1 MLLQGKNYIENK
13 NIKFLIVDE
22 FQDISPLRAE
32 VIKEIQKKNKNVE
45 LFVVGDDWQSIY
57 RFSGGDI
64 DIIVS
69 KFKEH
74 FGKETVKDLGL
85 TYRFNQ
91 KLCEFTSSF
100 IQKNPKQLKKN
111 IIGMGK
117 FNEIPVEI
125 YKQKNHSNFKVDF
138 SLKKKLLENL
148 DEIFQNDKNTKKIL
162 FLSRYKDFIYSNGY
176 EDLKKYLFNIFKT
189 KKNLFEFSTIHS
201 AKGAEADYVF
211 ILNISDGHLGFPS
224 TIEDDPLLRLAKYD
238 EEGGLN
244 LEKEL
249 RNDEERRVFY
259 VALTRT
265 KKKVFLY
272 GEDEAHFIKEIL
284 EDKNINDKIHYNLS
298 DIPILKDPDKVIVIS
313 HVKGNKTEIRESTPV
328 KNANIEAG
336 NFVIQI
342 NEKKNPTKKD
352 LEKFIKESNG
362 EKIKFK
368 ILNMNK
374 EVLERSIKPFNKNEG
389 TSNKKKWDIGATY
402 FDREIDPF
410 VESLINRYSV
420 AIKINKENAR

>member
-1 MLLQGKNYIENK
+1 MSSVDIER
-13 NIKFLIVDE
+13 
-22 FQDISPLRAE
+22 S
-32 VIKEIQKKNKNVE
+32 
-45 LFVVGDDWQSIY
+45 
-57 RFSGGDI
+57 
-64 DIIVS
+64 
-69 KFKEH
+69 
-74 FGKETVKDLGL
+74 
-85 TYRFNQ
+85 
-91 KLCEFTSSF
+91 
-100 IQKNPKQLKKN
+100 
-111 IIGMGK
+111 
-117 FNEIPVEI
+117 
-125 YKQKNHSNFKVDF
+125 
-138 SLKKKLLENL
+138 
-148 DEIFQNDKNTKKIL
+148 
-162 FLSRYKDFIYSNGY
+162 
-176 EDLKKYLFNIFKT
+176 
-189 KKNLFEFSTIHS
+189 
-201 AKGAEADYVF
+201 
-211 ILNISDGHLGFPS
+211 
-224 TIEDDPLLRLAKYD
+224 
-238 EEGGLN
+238 LN

-313 HVKGNKTEIRESTPV
+313 HVKGNKTEIRENTPA

-362 EKIKFK
+362 EEIKLK
-368 ILNMNK
+368 ILNINK